1 MSAFS
6 RGIGRAI
13 RSSLGRFLAIMGI
26 VALGCG
32 FFAGMRMGGSGMR
45 AAADAYYDDAAL
57 WDLRVVSTQG
67 LGERD
72 VERLAE
78 VAGVSGAV
86 GSTSVDVMA
95 RMGSEQVAARVS
107 SLPAEYVGG
116 SSEPRVNRL
125 VLRDG
130 RWPSEAEECVAS
142 ADNPALPVEPGDVV
156 EVLREAGDAGT
167 LVTDEL
173 TVVGTV
179 SSSMYPYTV
188 TFGSTTLGSG
198 VIDQYLYVP
207 ASAFSEDAPYTEA
220 YLRVAGAEDEESGSA
235 AYEAAVGAVAD
246 RIEGDAPALAEAR
259 LADVRADAQGR
270 VDEAREDYEDERAS
284 AEAELADGRAELDEA
299 LSLIESGEAR
309 VADGEAGLAAAR
321 SELEASR
328 AEADS
333 QISSARDQLDASQA
347 ALDAQVAELDAR
359 AGDAETARAAY
370 DQGLEVLLAS
380 LAEQGVEAA
389 DLDGAV
395 AALGAARD
403 ELASAREA
411 VVGAISQLE
420 AAQEEAEAAGG
431 ELPAEQLGQLEAARA
446 QLAQID
452 ARAQSLESASASASE
467 LASARD
473 AVSAY
478 DAGRARAAD
487 AQAEIDVGRAE
498 LAARERAADSQLA
511 AAQAQIDAS
520 AAELASARAELDA
533 ARDSYEEGLAA
544 WEEARAEADERLAD
558 AASQLDEAQAEVDA
572 LEPGD
577 IYVLDRTQNEGTASY
592 QADSERIDKIATV
605 FPLMFFLVAALVSLT
620 TMTRMVEDER
630 GVIGTL
636 KALGYGMARIASR
649 YLAYAGLAATAG
661 AVLGILVLSQ
671 VLPLVVMS
679 AYQIIYAVPLPSP
692 PLSVDPA
699 VALSSAG
706 LGVGVTLAATW
717 AAVAASLREPPAAL
731 MLPRAPKPGRRILLE
746 RIRPLWRRLS
756 FLRKVTARN
765 LFRYKRR
772 LLMTVVGISGC
783 TALLLVGFGLH
794 DAIWDIIDNQFG
806 PIVRYDTAVS
816 LDEGATADEVDA
828 VAARLVADG
837 RATDL
842 AHAATVNLQLSSPLA
857 GGPVSAQLIVPE
869 DVPSFESALDLHD
882 RLSGEGVPLEGKG
895 VVLAEKT
902 AAKLG
907 VSVGDE
913 VVLRAQDAVGNAVGE
928 GRALTVSG
936 VVENYVG
943 DLAYLAPEA
952 WDTLR
957 SAGVVDDEEPSFST
971 IYAST
976 DDDPSYRA
984 GLADEL
990 AEAGPV
996 STVAFVDETVG
1007 MYRDMLSAVDMIVV
1021 VLIVS
1026 AAALAFIVLYN
1037 LANINVDERVREIAT
1052 LKVLGFRRGEVAA
1065 YVFREIF
1072 VLALLGDVLGL
1083 VLGTWLEGFVIVTA
1097 EVDLVMFGRVIHLA
1111 SYACAFVLTLVFA
1124 GLVMLAMR
1132 RKLDGVDMVES
1143 LKSVD

>member
-32 FFAGMRMGGSGMR
+32 FFAGMHMGGPGMR

-57 WDLRVVSTQG
+57 WYLRVVSTQG
-67 LGERD
+67 LGEMD
-72 VERLAE
+72 VERLAR

-86 GSTSVDVMA
+86 GSTSVDVME

-107 SLPAEYVGG
+107 SLPEEYEGG
-116 SSEPRVNRL
+116 SSEPEVNRL

-130 RWPSEAEECVAS
+130 RWPSEAGECVAS

-156 EVLREAGDAGT
+156 EVLREAGDAGA

-220 YLRVAGAEDEESGSA
+220 YLCVAGAEDEESGSA
-235 AYEAAVGAVAD
+235 AYEAAVGEVAY

-259 LADVRADAQGR
+259 LADVRADAQER
-270 VDEAREDYEDERAS
+270 VDEARAGYEDERAS

-299 LSLIESGEAR
+299 LSLI
-309 VADGEAGLAAAR
+309 
-321 SELEASR
+321 
-328 AEADS
+328 
-333 QISSARDQLDASQA
+333 
-347 ALDAQVAELDAR
+347 
-359 AGDAETARAAY
+359 
-370 DQGLEVLLAS
+370 
-380 LAEQGVEAA
+380 
-389 DLDGAV
+389 
-395 AALGAARD
+395 
-403 ELASAREA
+403 
-411 VVGAISQLE
+411 
-420 AAQEEAEAAGG
+420 
-431 ELPAEQLGQLEAARA
+431 
-446 QLAQID
+446 
-452 ARAQSLESASASASE
+452 
-467 LASARD
+467 
-473 AVSAY
+473 
-478 DAGRARAAD
+478 
-487 AQAEIDVGRAE
+487 DV
-498 LAARERAADSQLA
+498 
-511 AAQAQIDAS
+511 
-520 AAELASARAELDA
+520 
-533 ARDSYEEGLAA
+533 
-544 WEEARAEADERLAD
+544 
-558 AASQLDEAQAEVDA
+558 AQAEVDA

-661 AVLGILVLSQ
+661 AVIGILVLSQ
-671 VLPLVVMS
+671 VFPLVVMS

-692 PLSVDPA
+692 PLAVDPA

-717 AAVAASLREPPAAL
+717 AAVVASLRESPAAL

-816 LDEGATADEVDA
+816 LDDGATAEETDA

-857 GGPVSAQLIVPE
+857 EGAVSAQVIVPE
-869 DVPSFESALDLHD
+869 DVPSFEAAIDLHD
-882 RLSGEGVPLEGKG
+882 RLSGEGVPLEGEG

-913 VVLRAQDAVGNAVGE
+913 VVLRGQDAVGNAVGE
-928 GRALTVSG
+928 GCALTVSG

-943 DLAYLAPEA
+943 DLAYLASEA
-952 WDTLR
+952 WGTLR
-957 SAGVVDDEEPSFST
+957 SAGVVDDGEPSFST
-971 IYAST
+971 IYASI

-1026 AAALAFIVLYN
+1026 AVALAFIVLYN
-1037 LANINVDERVREIAT
+1037 LANINVDERIREIAT
-1052 LKVLGFRRGEVAA
+1052 LKVLGFRRGEVAV
-1065 YVFREIF
+1065 YVFREIL

-1111 SYACAFVLTLVFA
+1111 SYTCAFVLTLVFA

>member
-13 RSSLGRFLAIMGI
+13 RTSLGRFLAIMGI

-32 FFAGMRMGGSGMR
+32 FFAGMRMGGPDMR
-45 AAADAYYDDAAL
+45 AAADAYYDETAL

-67 LGERD
+67 LGEKD
-72 VERLAE
+72 VERLAQ
-78 VAGVSGAV
+78 ADGVSDAV

-95 RMGSEQVAARVS
+95 RMGAEQVAVRVS
-107 SLPAEYVGG
+107 TLPAEYEGG
-116 SSEPRVNRL
+116 SSEPGMNRL

-130 RWPSEAEECVAS
+130 RWPSGAGECVAS

-156 EVLREAGDAGT
+156 EVLREAGDAGALAT
-167 LVTDEL
+167 EEL

-188 TFGSTTLGSG
+188 SFGSTTLGSG
-198 VIDQYLYVP
+198 MIDQYLYVP
-207 ASAFSEDAPYTEA
+207 ASTFSEDAPYTEA
-220 YLRVAGAEDEESGSA
+220 YLRVAGAEGEESGSA
-235 AYEAAVGAVAD
+235 AYEEAVGAVAD
-246 RIEGDAPALAEAR
+246 GLEADAPSLAEAR

-270 VDEAREDYEDERAS
+270 LDEARADFEAERAS
-284 AEAELADGRAELDEA
+284 AEAELSDGRSELDGA
-299 LSLIESGEAR
+299 LSQIESGEAQ
-309 VADGEAGLAAAR
+309 VADGEARLAAAR

-333 QISSARDQLDASQA
+333 QLSSARDQLDASQA

-478 DAGRARAAD
+478 DTGRAQAAD

-533 ARDSYEEGLAA
+533 ARGSYEEGLAA
-544 WEEARAEADERLAD
+544 WEEARAEADERLAE
-558 AASQLDEAQAEVDA
+558 AASQIDDAQAEVDA

-577 IYVLDRTQNEGTASY
+577 IYVLNRTQSEGTASY
-592 QADSERIDKIATV
+592 QGDSERMDKIATV

-636 KALGYGMARIASR
+636 KALGYGTARIASR

-661 AVLGILVLSQ
+661 AVVGILVLSQ

-679 AYQIIYAVPLPSP
+679 AYQIIYAVPLSSL
-692 PLSVDPA
+692 PLAVDPA
-699 VALSSAG
+699 VALASAG

-717 AAVAASLREPPAAL
+717 VAVVASLRESPAAL
-731 MLPRAPKPGRRILLE
+731 MLPRAPRPGRRILLE
-746 RIRPLWRRLS
+746 RVRPLWRRLS

-772 LLMTVVGISGC
+772 LLMTVIGISGC

-816 LDEGATADEVDA
+816 LDEGATADEADA

-842 AHAATVNLQLSSPLA
+842 AHVATVNLQLSSPSA
-857 GGPVSAQLIVPE
+857 EGPVSAQVIVPE
-869 DVPSFESALDLHD
+869 DASSLGAAIDLHD
-882 RLSGEGVPLEGKG
+882 RLSGAGIPLEGEG

-902 AAKLG
+902 ATKLG

-913 VVLRAQDAVGNAVGE
+913 VLLRGQDAVGNAVGE
-928 GRALTVSG
+928 GCSLTVAG
-936 VVENYVG
+936 VAENYVG
-943 DLAYLAPEA
+943 SLAYLAPEA
-952 WDTLR
+952 WGTLHA
-957 SAGVVDDEEPSFST
+957 AGVVDDEEPSFST
-971 IYAST
+971 IYAT
-976 DDDPSYRA
+976 TGDDPAYRA
-984 GLADEL
+984 GLADDL
-990 AEAGPV
+990 AEAGSV
-996 STVAFVDETVG
+996 STVAFVDETVE

-1065 YVFREIF
+1065 YVFREIL
-1072 VLALLGDVLGL
+1072 VLALLGDALGL

-1097 EVDLVMFGRVIHLA
+1097 EVDLVMFGRVIHPA

-1132 RKLDGVDMVES
+1132 RKLDRVDMVES